1 MLDKTNNY
9 KKAPLELVNA
19 LITLYNQGQFEDIL
33 SCSSK
38 LVKQYPNTFE
48 LHNILGAITFKKG
61 YKEEALKHFSILIK
75 LFPKNSQAY
84 NNLGATL
91 LDLNEYKRAQKALK
105 KAIKLKPNYAEAY
118 NNLGNVYNEINQ
130 YEQAIKEYKKAIILN
145 PEYYQAYNNLGIVLG
160 KNEQFEEAKKSIAK
174 AISINP
180 QFSDAFNTQATFLI
194 KSENFEKA
202 IMKIK
207 RAIELKPNFSDAY
220 RNLALIY
227 DEFGNHNL
235 SSEYLEIAKDLDP
248 NLFSKDP
255 DYILYNSNY
264 SPKMNAE
271 EIYEFYKEYNKK
283 FGLPL
288 QKEWKPFP
296 HFKEAKKKLK
306 IGYVSP
312 DFKKHSVQNFLLPTL
327 AHHDHQKF
335 KIYAFAEISK
345 EDLVTEQYQ
354 SFVDY
359 WIPTKGLTDQ
369 EMNEKIRNLEIDVLV
384 DLAGHTNGNRMGVFA
399 RKPAPVSITWLGYGY
414 TTGLTAI
421 DYFLSDKVI
430 APKGIEHLF
439 SEKIWRLNNYSFC
452 CYQAKKD
459 MGIVCPLPALEKG
472 YITFGTLTRAIR
484 INDKVINVW
493 CEILKRVKHSKLI
506 INSKSFKNLIVVE
519 DFKKRFK
526 KKGINIDR
534 LNLCYKSP
542 PWDTMREI
550 DIALDC
556 FPHNCGTTLIEH
568 LYMGN
573 PFITYAN
580 RPSVGKIGA
589 SILTALGREEWIA
602 NSEKEYVDKVVA
614 LSTNTEK
621 LATIRS
627 SLRKDLQT
635 SPIMDHKGFV
645 QELERTYQSMWEK
658 WCSC

>member
-1 MLDKTNNY
+1 MLEKINH
-9 KKAPLELVNA
+9 KSAPKEVVNA
-19 LITLYNQGQFEDIL
+19 LVTLYKQGKYDDVL
-33 SCSSK
+33 SRSSQLIK
-38 LVKQYPNTFE
+38 EYPQTFV
-48 LHNILGAITFKKG
+48 LHNIIGAISFEKG
-61 YKEEALKHFSILIK
+61 HKEVAIKHFHKVIELR
-75 LFPKNSQAY
+75 PHHPHAY

-91 LDLNEYKRAQKALK
+91 IDVGEYQEAKSNLK
-105 KAIKLKPNYAEAY
+105 KAIELQPDYAEAH

-145 PEYYQAYNNLGIVLG
+145 PKYYEAFNNLGAVLG
-160 KNEQFEEAKKSIAK
+160 KNEQFEEAEKSIAK

-180 QFSDAFNTQATFLI
+180 HFPEAFNTQATFLI

-202 IMKIK
+202 LVKIK
-207 RAIELKPNFSDAY
+207 RAIELKPDFSAAY

-235 SSEYLEIAKDLDP
+235 SSKYLEIAKDLDP

-264 SPKMNAE
+264 SPKMSAE
-271 EIYEFYKEYNKK
+271 KIFEFYKEYYQK
-283 FGLPL
+283 FELPL

-296 HFKEAKKKLK
+296 HIQKAKKKLK

-312 DFKKHSVQNFLLPTL
+312 DFKKHSAQNFLLPIL
-327 AHHDHQKF
+327 ANHDHQKF
-335 KIYAFAEISK
+335 KIYAFAEMSK
-345 EDLVTEQYQ
+345 EDSVTRQYQ
-354 SFVDY
+354 SFVTY
-359 WIPTKGLTDQ
+359 WIPTQGLTDQ
-369 EMNEKIRNLEIDVLV
+369 EMDEKIRNLEIDVLV
-384 DLAGHTNGNRMGVFA
+384 DLAGHTNGNRLGVFA

-421 DYFLSDKVI
+421 DYFLSDNVT
-430 APKGIEHLF
+430 APNGIEHLF

-459 MGIVCPLPALEKG
+459 MGVVGPLPALEKDH
-472 YITFGTLTRAIR
+472 ITFGTLTRAIR
-484 INDKVINVW
+484 INDRVIKVW
-493 CEILKRVKHSKLI
+493 SEILKRVKHSKLI
-506 INSKSFKNLIVVE
+506 INSKSFKNLSVVE
-519 DFKKRFK
+519 DFKKSFK
-526 KKGINIDR
+526 KKGINSNR
-534 LNLCYKSP
+534 LNLYYESP

-556 FPHNCGTTLIEH
+556 FPHNSGTTLIEH

-602 NSEKEYVDKVVA
+602 KSEKEYIDKVVA
-614 LSTNTEK
+614 LSTNTDK
-621 LATIRS
+621 LATIRN
-627 SLRKDLQT
+627 SLRKDMKT

-645 QELERTYQSMWEK
+645 RELEKTYQSMWEK
-658 WCSC
+658 WCSS